1 MSWESGIGDI
11 GLFGDI
17 SGCDIEQP
25 EVNDDDIADAGD
37 GDVENRIRILLKVSI
52 K

>member
-1 MSWESGIGDI
+1 M
-11 GLFGDI
+11 I
-17 SGCDIEQP
+17 SRGVVYQFIEQP

-37 GDVENRIRILLKVSI
+37 GDVENRIRILLKVSL